1 MACGDVL
8 CGGVA
13 LRVECWAFAQEVRG
27 AGELAAG
34 ARVVVGGE
42 DGDGQFF
49 AEGFE
54 FAGEFRELFADAGVE
69 CGCVEVEALAVG
81 RVQDDD
87 GLCIV
92 VAGCVFIAG
101 RVFIFIAGRG
111 DAGVISGTACIGNL
125 FCGVG
130 EEIADL
136 RADACCGLFAGHGLR
151 TSCSFFAGRGLR
163 EGAAF
168 YVVADDVYG
177 AFRDVAGEDACDWT
191 HLRFALRCD
200 DGGIALRC
208 DVCRHLFFLVVIP
221 QPRRGK

>member
-69 CGCVEVEALAVG
+69 CGCVEVEALAVR
-81 RVQDDD
+81 RVQYDD

-92 VAGCVFIAG
+92 VAGCVFIAGRGLFIAG

-130 EEIADL
+130 EEVTDL
-136 RADACCGLFAGHGLR
+136 RADACCSL
-151 TSCSFFAGRGLR
+151 FAGRGLR

-177 AFRDVAGEDACDWT
+177 AFRDVAGDDVCDWT

-208 DVCRHLFFLVVIP
+208 DVCRLLRFLIVIP

>member
-1 MACGDVL
+1 MACGDAP
-8 CGGVA
+8 CGGVVC
-13 LRVECWAFAQEVRG
+13 RVECGAFAQEVRG

-87 GLCIV
+87 G
-92 VAGCVFIAG
+92 GGTFW
-101 RVFIFIAGRG
+101 
-111 DAGVISGTACIGNL
+111 AGVGNL

-130 EEIADL
+130 EEIAKL
-136 RADACCGLFAGHGLR
+136 R
-151 TSCSFFAGRGLR
+151 
-163 EGAAF
+163 
-168 YVVADDVYG
+168 VDVYCG
-177 AFRDVAGEDACDWT
+177 ARAV
-191 HLRFALRCD
+191 
-200 DGGIALRC
+200 
-208 DVCRHLFFLVVIP
+208 VC
-221 QPRRGK
+221 G

>member
-27 AGELAAG
+27 AGELASG

-69 CGCVEVEALAVG
+69 CGCVEVEALAVR

-92 VAGCVFIAG
+92 VAGCVFI
-101 RVFIFIAGRG
+101 FIAGRG
-111 DAGVISGTACIGNL
+111 DAGVISGTTCIGDFL
-125 FCGVG
+125 RGVG
-130 EEIADL
+130 EEVVDL
-136 RADACCGLFAGHGLR
+136 RADACCSL
-151 TSCSFFAGRGLR
+151 FAGRGLHA
-163 EGAAF
+163 GAAF

-177 AFRDVAGEDACDWT
+177 VFRDVAGDDVYDWT

-208 DVCRHLFFLVVIP
+208 DVCRLLRFLIVIP
-221 QPRRGK
+221 

>member
-1 MACGDVL
+1 MACGDAP

-13 LRVECWAFAQEVRG
+13 LRVERWAFAQEVRG

-34 ARVVVGGE
+34 ARVVIGGE

-54 FAGEFRELFADAGVE
+54 FAGEFRELFADSGVE
-69 CGCVEVEALAVG
+69 CGCVEVEALAVR

-87 GLCIV
+87 GLCIA

-111 DAGVISGTACIGNL
+111 DAGVISGTACIGDFL
-125 FCGVG
+125 RGVC
-130 EEIADL
+130 EEVVDL
-136 RADACCGLFAGHGLR
+136 RADACCSL
-151 TSCSFFAGRGLR
+151 FAGRGVR
-163 EGAAF
+163 EGGAF

-177 AFRDVAGEDACDWT
+177 AFRDVAGEDFCDWT

>member
-1 MACGDVL
+1 MACGDAP

-13 LRVECWAFAQEVRG
+13 LRVERWAFAQEVRG

-69 CGCVEVEALAVG
+69 CGCVEVEALAVR
-81 RVQDDD
+81 RVQYDD
-87 GLCIV
+87 G
-92 VAGCVFIAG
+92 GGTFW
-101 RVFIFIAGRG
+101 
-111 DAGVISGTACIGNL
+111 AGVGNL

-130 EEIADL
+130 EEVVDL
-136 RADACCGLFAGHGLR
+136 RADACCSL
-151 TSCSFFAGRGLR
+151 FAGRGVR
-163 EGAAF
+163 EGGAF

-177 AFRDVAGEDACDWT
+177 AFRDVAGDDFCDWT

>member
-1 MACGDVL
+1 MACGDSP

-13 LRVECWAFAQEVRG
+13 LRVERWAFAQEVRG

-69 CGCVEVEALAVG
+69 CGCVEVEALAVR

-101 RVFIFIAGRG
+101 RGVFIAGRG
-111 DAGVISGTACIGNL
+111 DAGVISGTACISDFL
-125 FCGVG
+125 RGVG
-130 EEIADL
+130 EEVVDL
-136 RADACCGLFAGHGLR
+136 RVDLHA
-151 TSCSFFAGRGLR
+151 
-163 EGAAF
+163 GAAF

-177 AFRDVAGEDACDWT
+177 AFRDVAGDDVCDWT

-200 DGGIALRC
+200 DCGIALRC

-221 QPRRGK
+221 QHRRGK